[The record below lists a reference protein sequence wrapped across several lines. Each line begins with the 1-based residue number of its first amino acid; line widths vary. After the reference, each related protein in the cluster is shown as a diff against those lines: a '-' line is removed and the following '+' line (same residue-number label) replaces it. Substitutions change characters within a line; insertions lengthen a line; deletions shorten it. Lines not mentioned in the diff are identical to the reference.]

1 MENKREL
8 TNEER
13 EMASDLIEQVKDMN
27 ENVQKVKVILAMA
40 ELFKDKNFNKEEAA
54 LDITYLEDVINRT
67 KKYLYERFG
76 IDYDKINKE

>member
-13 EMASDLIEQVKDMN
+13 EMASNLIEQVKDMN

-40 ELFKDKNFNKEEAA
+40 ELFEDKNFNKEEAV

-67 KKYLYERFG
+67 KKYIYERFG